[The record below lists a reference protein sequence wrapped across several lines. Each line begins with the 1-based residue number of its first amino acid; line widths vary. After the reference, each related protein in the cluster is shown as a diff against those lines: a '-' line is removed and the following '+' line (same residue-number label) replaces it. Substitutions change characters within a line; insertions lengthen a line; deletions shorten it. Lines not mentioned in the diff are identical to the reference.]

1 MDQGIIDTITNL
13 KSSGLSDSEIKTML
27 KDIGF
32 EDSMIDEALNYMKTD
47 EPKKEDNAE
56 SEITEEDKEY
66 VSEEN
71 NLKKHSDTAKL
82 ASSIAMNVAQSAAY
96 KVDEHGEKVNNLNN
110 RIDDIKTGFNDL
122 PKKEHIEEIKNLHT
136 NCQERNSNLDKK
148 IDNIDAKIDG
158 LTKIMKDILENQ
170 RDILMR
176 LR

>member
-47 EPKKEDNAE
+47 EPKKEENIE
-56 SEITEEDKEY
+56 KTVKEEPKEYNPKEED
-66 VSEEN
+66 
-71 NLKKHSDTAKL
+71 LKKHSDTVKL
-82 ASSIAMNVAQSAAY
+82 ASSVAMNVAQNAAY
-96 KVDEHGEKVNNLNN
+96 KVEEHKEKVNDLNI
-110 RIDDIKTGFNDL
+110 RIDSMKTNFEDL